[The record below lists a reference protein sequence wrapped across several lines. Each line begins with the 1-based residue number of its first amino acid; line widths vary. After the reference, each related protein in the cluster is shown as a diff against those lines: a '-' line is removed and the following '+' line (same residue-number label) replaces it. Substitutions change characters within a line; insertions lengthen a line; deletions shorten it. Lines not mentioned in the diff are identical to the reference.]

1 MITIPI
7 RRGAERIAVE
17 IDGRHAN
24 AMFGPVELWMLAE
37 EGAGINLGPFAQ
49 SVPATMPDAKPVEK
63 ERGRKRGRDL
73 EHEPVDAL
81 I

>member
-7 RRGAERIAVE
+7 RRGAERYTVE
-17 IDGRHAN
+17 IDDRHADRE
-24 AMFGPVELWMLAE
+24 FGGVPIEMI
-37 EGAGINLGPFAQ
+37 GRINLGPFAP

>member
-1 MITIPI
+1 MITIPL
-7 RRGAERIAVE
+7 RRGSEHYALE
-17 IDGRHAN
+17 IDDRHAN
-24 AMFGPVELWMLAE
+24 ALFGIVPLDMI
-37 EGAGINLGPFAQ
+37 AGITLNPTLAPA
-49 SVPATMPDAKPVEK
+49 VPATMPDAKPVEK

>member
-1 MITIPI
+1 MTFRISIVRGTDGITVDIPDAHAKREFGGVPIEMI
-7 RRGAERIAVE
+7 
-17 IDGRHAN
+17 GR
-24 AMFGPVELWMLAE
+24 
-37 EGAGINLGPFAQ
+37 INLGPFAP